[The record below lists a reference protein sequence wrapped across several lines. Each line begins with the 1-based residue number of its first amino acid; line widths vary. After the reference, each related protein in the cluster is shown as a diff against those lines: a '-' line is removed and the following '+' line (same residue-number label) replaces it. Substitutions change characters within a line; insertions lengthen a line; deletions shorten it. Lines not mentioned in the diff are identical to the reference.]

1 MLIFLEIAFAA
12 ITLELGYFSYEN
24 LEYNDGPDADDD
36 NFHRYEREKQ
46 IARIM
51 RRFKYT

>member
-24 LEYNDGPDADDD
+24 LEYNDGPDADDI
-36 NFHRYEREKQ
+36 HRYEREKQ

-51 RRFKYT
+51 RSFKYS